1 MWTESKKDDSLEV
14 KFCPNIYQSEIVQ
27 DEKVLRQ
34 VSEKATFEEAVE
46 IWKRLEE
53 ILDAKKEIA
62 LSAIQI
68 GIPKRVALIKLGNKV
83 FKMLNT
89 VILGKQNEL
98 VFKGEGCLSF
108 PKIFKNTLR
117 YGSIEVQDESLGHFI
132 VDINT
137 DNILPILMQH
147 EIDHTFGILFF
158 DRMQKPI
165 KVIEKVGRNDLCP
178 CGSNKKY
185 KKCCGR

>member
-1 MWTESKKDDSLEV
+1 MEQIIT
-14 KFCPNIYQSEIVQ
+14 

-34 VSEKATFEEAVE
+34 VSSVATFEEAQE
-46 IWKRLEE
+46 IWKKLEQY
-53 ILDAKKEIA
+53 LDEQKEVA

-83 FKMLNT
+83 FKMLNP
-89 VILGKQNEL
+89 VILGKQNEF

-117 YGSIEVQDESLGHFI
+117 HGSIDVQDESMGRFI
-132 VDINT
+132 VDVKT
-137 DNILPILMQH
+137 DGILPVLIQH
-147 EIDHTFGILFF
+147 EVDHMNGILFF

-165 KVIEKVGRNDLCP
+165 KVIEKIGRNEPCL

>member
-1 MWTESKKDDSLEV
+1 MWCESEKNVKLEIIQKD
-14 KFCPNIYQSEIVQ
+14 KFGIVQ

-34 VSEKATFEEAVE
+34 VSEKATFEEAVT
-46 IWKRLEE
+46 IWEKLEK
-53 ILDAKKEIA
+53 ILGEKKELA

-89 VILGKQNEL
+89 IILNRSEEF
-98 VFKGEGCLSF
+98 VFHGEGCLSF

-117 YGSIEVQDESLGHFI
+117 YKSVEIQDESLGHFI
-132 VDINT
+132 VNIDT
-137 DNILPILMQH
+137 DNILPILFQH
-147 EIDHTFGILFF
+147 EVDHMDGVLFF
-158 DRMQKPI
+158 DRMQKPV
-165 KVIEKVGRNDLCP
+165 KVIEKIGRNDLCL